1 MLKATKGGRPSHRAH
16 GARQTPSNLSCER
29 PPQGEAAAVCASCTL
44 RTSCVLPTTGTL
56 HLRLGVPGLRTVGSH
71 CGLWLDTWSHR
82 CASEAETAFGD
93 AAVFVEAYVDRAR
106 HVEVQVLGDAAG
118 RVMALGDR
126 DCSVQVRSAQRP
138 DHRERLLYITDRHGS
153 ALRLMGRATHT
164 AASPGKLSSPHAFPR
179 SPAQSRPALPHPMQP
194 KLHPALNPLADRSL
208 LPSSVFLESGRGGA
222 VLGAAGRPAHAAHPG
237 RAAPVRARW
246 PAKRGHCRVSC
257 AVRPTPRS
265 RLLFPR
271 GQPAHSGLRRVAW
284 RAFIR
289 RAHSFFPLI

>member
-1 MLKATKGGRPSHRAH
+1 MLGLFGDKLQARALASQLSVPVTPGSRGASYATVEAFVREHGLPVMLKATKGGRPSHRAH

-138 DHRERLLYITDRHGS
+138 DHRERLLLYI
-153 ALRLMGRATHT
+153 
-164 AASPGKLSSPHAFPR
+164 
-179 SPAQSRPALPHPMQP
+179 
-194 KLHPALNPLADRSL
+194 N
-208 LPSSVFLESGRGGA
+208 
-222 VLGAAGRPAHAAHPG
+222 
-237 RAAPVRARW
+237 
-246 PAKRGHCRVSC
+246 
-257 AVRPTPRS
+257 
-265 RLLFPR
+265 
-271 GQPAHSGLRRVAW
+271 
-284 RAFIR
+284 
-289 RAHSFFPLI
+289 